1 MWRQSDTLVKKSELG
16 EIRTFSFSKSNSC
29 WRTWTWLIGVDT
41 LQDSERIDV
50 KEELFFNDV
59 EYESR
64 LNKHGATEQHFGTVG
79 DKITVM
85 HQ

>member
-16 EIRTFSFSKSNSC
+16 EIRTFSSSKSNSC
-29 WRTWTWLIGVDT
+29 CRTWTWLIGVDT
-41 LQDSERIDV
+41 LQDSERIEV
-50 KEELFFNDV
+50 KEELFC
-59 EYESR
+59 YESR